1 VRKNNL
7 DLKVLVVED
16 SRVAMRSLCSY
27 LVRMGIG
34 EPLKANSGQAAL
46 EIFKEQRPDI
56 VLLDAMLP
64 DIDGFEVAQQ
74 IRSLEKS
81 GEWTAIIF
89 LTVLDKDKDMAR
101 GIEAGGD
108 DYLKKPVSETVLK
121 AKMLAMRRLVESH
134 RSLVK
139 ATHDASEANRR
150 LQRLSTTDKL
160 TGIANRHMFDELLK
174 REWRRCERMKQ
185 PVSLIMVDA
194 DYFKQYNDTYGH
206 QAGDACLKA
215 IATQVSR
222 AAPRAT
228 DLAARYGGEEFVLV
242 LGETTN
248 DGATWVANNIR
259 QHVAD
264 LRIPH
269 TASKFGHV
277 TVSCGLASHYPH
289 EGRRLEDLIL
299 AADKALYSAKSQG
312 RNMAVCAEK

>member
-1 VRKNNL
+1 MQKCEF

-16 SRVAMRSLCSY
+16 SKVAMRSLCNY
-27 LVRMGIG
+27 LVRMGI
-34 EPLKANSGQAAL
+34 ENPLKAGSGQAAL
-46 EIFKEQRPDI
+46 DIFNEQRPDI

-64 DIDGFEVAQQ
+64 DIDGFVVAQK
-74 IRSLEKS
+74 IREMEKED
-81 GEWTAIIF
+81 EWTAIIF
-89 LTVLDKDKDMAR
+89 LTVLDKDNDMAR

-121 AKMLAMRRLVESH
+121 AKMLAMSRMVEAH
-134 RSLVK
+134 RSMARTTQELNE
-139 ATHDASEANRR
+139 TNRK

-185 PVSLIMVDA
+185 PISLIMIDA

-215 IATQVSR
+215 IAKQVAR

-242 LGETTN
+242 LGETTA

-259 QHVAD
+259 QHVSD
-264 LRIPH
+264 LMMPH
-269 TASKFGHV
+269 AASSFGHV
-277 TVSCGLASHYPH
+277 TVSCGLASMKPH
-289 EGRRLEDLIL
+289 EGRRLQDLVF
-299 AADKALYSAKSQG
+299 AADEALYGAKAQG
-312 RNMAVCAEK
+312 RNRVVGAVP